1 MNKLYTQSFSELLGD
16 LFHAL
21 GRTARLLMHG
31 LQRASWPALLAVSLV
46 AAVMLTIVP
55 LALMLFLALLL
66 VKLVIGVFFLARRR
80 ARQQRRHLP

>member
-1 MNKLYTQSFSELLGD
+1 MNKLVSPSFSELLSD

-31 LQRASWPALLAVSLV
+31 LQRASWPALLAVSMV

-55 LALMLFLALLL
+55 LALMLFLGLLL
-66 VKLVIGVFFLARRR
+66 VKLVAGVFFIGRRR